1 MRHVPVHQAE
11 AALGLKRTKAGA
23 GDKEHA
29 YLVSRD
35 NCERMLIVLFLVSA
49 WAASDKQHAHN
60 KTMRSISI
68 RILTIHSC
76 ICTFS
81 SQPRF

>member
-1 MRHVPVHQAE
+1 MDSLGSAIRVFSREQLADNKMSGRYHKVPASPVHQAE

-35 NCERMLIVLFLVSA
+35 NCERMLIVLFLVSG
-49 WAASDKQHAHN
+49 
-60 KTMRSISI
+60 
-68 RILTIHSC
+68 
-76 ICTFS
+76 
-81 SQPRF
+81 